1 MNKQRIQAI
10 VFTALVILILNPLP
24 GLSQAALLI
33 EQPYGF
39 FGLIN
44 PTGHNAIYL
53 GRVCAETPVRLRRC
67 QPGEPGAVLSRYQG
81 VSGYDWVA
89 IPLVPYLYSVED
101 IKAVQPW
108 VDKITARKLRNR
120 YHEAHL
126 LCLGDRLPPGNLIRG
141 GWTQLVG
148 TAFERRIYAFR
159 FATTEAQDDALIAQ
173 LNAQSN
179 HSHFNLLTNNCTDFA
194 RLLLNF
200 YFPGKFRRSIFPDAG
215 ISTPKQIAHKLLR
228 YAKKHPEMQLAIFE
242 IPQIPGSRRMSH
254 SNKDVDE
261 SLSTTLYAVPIVL
274 VNPYLAGGLFVDYL
288 LRGRYR
294 IIPSH
299 PMVLTPDELTA
310 WARPA
315 SADQLSVAQ
324 SSSAVYTDG
333 AWLMLPA
340 SVMPASSESSM
351 ILIADPNLQEVK
363 EVQQ

>member
-1 MNKQRIQAI
+1 
-10 VFTALVILILNPLP
+10 
-24 GLSQAALLI
+24 
-33 EQPYGF
+33 
-39 FGLIN
+39 
-44 PTGHNAIYL
+44 
-53 GRVCAETPVRLRRC
+53 
-67 QPGEPGAVLSRYQG
+67 
-81 VSGYDWVA
+81 
-89 IPLVPYLYSVED
+89 
-101 IKAVQPW
+101 
-108 VDKITARKLRNR
+108 
-120 YHEAHL
+120 
-126 LCLGDRLPPGNLIRG
+126 
-141 GWTQLVG
+141 
-148 TAFERRIYAFR
+148 
-159 FATTEAQDDALIAQ
+159 
-173 LNAQSN
+173 
-179 HSHFNLLTNNCTDFA
+179 
-194 RLLLNF
+194 
-200 YFPGKFRRSIFPDAG
+200 
-215 ISTPKQIAHKLLR
+215 
-228 YAKKHPEMQLAIFE
+228 
-242 IPQIPGSRRMSH
+242 MSH

-351 ILIADPNLQEVK
+351 ILIAEPNLQEVK